1 MPPIVSLVGRPDHG
15 KTTLLE
21 KLIPELNRRGYRI
34 GTIKHHV
41 HEFAMDIPGKDT
53 WRHKQAGAHSV
64 VLSSPTGLGLI
75 RDVSRDTPVEELV
88 TRYFNDVDLVIAEG
102 YKRLALP
109 KIEVFRNA
117 LSDTPLQNRDETWIG
132 IVTDLKQEGEIPHFG
147 PDDINEIV
155 DFLISTFLK
164 PDKEQHISLI
174 VNGETIPLNSFVQRF
189 IAKSVTGMLTSLKG
203 CQNPK
208 EISLI
213 IRRSNNQVDRL

>member
-41 HEFAMDIPGKDT
+41 HEFDMDKPGKDT

-75 RDVSRDTPVEELV
+75 RDVSGDTPIEELV
-88 TRYFNDVDLVIAEG
+88 DRYFSDVDLVIAEG
-102 YKRLALP
+102 YKRLTLP

-117 LSDTPLQNRDETWIG
+117 LTHTPLQNRDETWIG
-132 IVTDLKQEGEIPHFG
+132 MVTDLKQEGDLPHFG
-147 PDDINEIV
+147 LDDISGIV
-155 DFLISTFLK
+155 DFLITTLIK
-164 PDKEQHISLI
+164 PEQEQHASLI
-174 VNGETIPLNSFVQRF
+174 VNGEVIPLNSFVERF
-189 IAKSVTGMLTSLKG
+189 ITQAVTGMITSLKG
-203 CQNPK
+203 CRDPK
-208 EISLI
+208 DICLN
-213 IRRSNNQVDRL
+213 IRRS

>member
-21 KLIPELNRRGYRI
+21 KLIPELNRRAYRI

-41 HEFAMDIPGKDT
+41 HEFDMDKPGKDT

-88 TRYFNDVDLVIAEG
+88 GRYFSDVDLVIAEG

-109 KIEVFRNA
+109 KIEVFRST
-117 LSDTPLQNRDETWIG
+117 LTDEPLQNRDETWIG
-132 IVTDLKQEGEIPHFG
+132 MVTDLKQEGDLPHFG
-147 PDDINEIV
+147 LDDISEIA
-155 DFLISTFLK
+155 DFLITTLIK
-164 PDKEQHISLI
+164 PEQEQQATLI
-174 VNGETIPLNSFVQRF
+174 VNGEVIPLNSFVESSVTK
-189 IAKSVTGMLTSLKG
+189 AVTGMITSLKG
-203 CQNPK
+203 CQDPK
-208 EISLI
+208 EISLT

>member
-41 HEFAMDIPGKDT
+41 HKFDMDKPGKDT

-75 RDVSRDTPVEELV
+75 RDVSEDTPVEELV
-88 TRYFNDVDLVIAEG
+88 GRYFSDVDLVIAEG

-117 LSDTPLQNRDETWIG
+117 LADTPLQNRDKTWIG
-132 IVTDLKQEGEIPHFG
+132 MVTDLKQEGDLPHFG
-147 PDDINEIV
+147 LDDISRIA
-155 DFLISTFLK
+155 DFLITTFIK
-164 PDKEQHISLI
+164 PDKEQHVSLI
-174 VNGETIPLNSFVQRF
+174 VNGEIIPLNSFVQRF
-189 IAKSVTGMLTSLKG
+189 IAKSVTGMISSLKG
-203 CQNPK
+203 CRDPK
-208 EISLI
+208 EIHLTI
-213 IRRSNNQVDRL
+213 GRSKK